1 MYGPIS
7 NRKRVLAT
15 ILTNSRDLQQHWR
28 SGAPSGVANPGPVFE
43 PRVPIQGAR
52 GIMYFLDGVLV
63 GVQAPPWVVHQWLLF
78 AFSFSDSGAPNHA
91 PPSMGIAAALSYIAT
106 VIPLHL
112 RRMMARSKAH
122 LLSVNS
128 SGRPLIGGHQHCQY
142 GNLAG
147 AIESVSRFNGANG
160 S

>member
-78 AFSFSDSGAPNHA
+78 ASSFSDSGAPNHA

-122 LLSVNS
+122 VPVRKFKWSAADRRTPTLPIWQT
-128 SGRPLIGGHQHCQY
+128 RWCQ
-142 GNLAG
+142 
-147 AIESVSRFNGANG
+147 
-160 S
+160 